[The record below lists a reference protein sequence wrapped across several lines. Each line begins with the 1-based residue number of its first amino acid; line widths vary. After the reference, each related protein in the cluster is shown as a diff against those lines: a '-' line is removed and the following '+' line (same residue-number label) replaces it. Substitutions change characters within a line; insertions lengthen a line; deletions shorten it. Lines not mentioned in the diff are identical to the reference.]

1 MFSYNIGGVPALKM
15 VHLSDTDPDKFYLS
29 SDQSVIVFR
38 DSANGSTI
46 LYDLV
51 RQNIEVYDEGCTYE
65 LTENHP
71 SCSMLFPSEVVKVS
85 MCFEIMG
92 GDNAN

>member
-15 VHLSDTDPDKFYLS
+15 IRLSDTDSDKFYLS

-38 DSANGSTI
+38 DSANGSTV

-85 MCFEIMG
+85 MRFEIMG

>member
-1 MFSYNIGGVPALKM
+1 MFSYTIVGVPALKM
-15 VHLSDTDPDKFYLS
+15 VHLSDIDINKFYLS
-29 SDQSVIVFR
+29 KDQSVIVFL
-38 DSANGSTI
+38 DSDGSRI

-51 RQNIEVYDEGCTYE
+51 RQRIEVYDEGCTYE

-71 SCSMLFPSEVVKVS
+71 SCSMLYPSEVVKVS
-85 MCFEIMG
+85 MRFEIMG